1 MKRFIWVLAAA
12 AVLISS
18 CMKEEIDAGKVEVII
33 RAEGMSSKSSL
44 DVDENKIVDLNV
56 YAYCGGVLY
65 FDGYSQDE
73 SVKLLLDGKREYTIY
88 LLANFG
94 KVAPT
99 YKESEMD
106 SMKCDFVY
114 KREGA
119 LPMCLSEGRKIRVG
133 GTATMTYTF
142 SLTRLVSKYTV
153 SLKDLLEECR
163 FEARSARILQEASC
177 VYPFAYGSAAHSVV
191 DGDSASETDIAALN
205 RGECVDFY
213 VLENCQGLLLE
224 GNDDPWKKFEEE
236 YPIGSIMT
244 GKVVSITKFGAFV
257 NILPGIDGLVH
268 ISEISNERVDDPN
281 KVLKVGQEVKVKLK
295 DVDLEAKRVSLSIK
309 RTLEAPKEETEE

>member
-65 FDGYSQDE
+65 FDGYSQGE

-88 LLANFG
+88 LLANSG

-114 KREGA
+114 KRGSPSYVPKRRQENPG
-119 LPMCLSEGRKIRVG
+119 GRHCDYDLHFFSDQTRV
-133 GTATMTYTF
+133 
-142 SLTRLVSKYTV
+142 
-153 SLKDLLEECR
+153 E
-163 FEARSARILQEASC
+163 I
-177 VYPFAYGSAAHSVV
+177 YGKS
-191 DGDSASETDIAALN
+191 
-205 RGECVDFY
+205 
-213 VLENCQGLLLE
+213 
-224 GNDDPWKKFEEE
+224 
-236 YPIGSIMT
+236 
-244 GKVVSITKFGAFV
+244 
-257 NILPGIDGLVH
+257 
-268 ISEISNERVDDPN
+268 
-281 KVLKVGQEVKVKLK
+281 
-295 DVDLEAKRVSLSIK
+295 
-309 RTLEAPKEETEE
+309 

>member
-65 FDGYSQDE
+65 FDGYSQGE

-88 LLANFG
+88 LLANSG

-133 GTATMTYTF
+133 GTATMT
-142 SLTRLVSKYTV
+142 
-153 SLKDLLEECR
+153 
-163 FEARSARILQEASC
+163 
-177 VYPFAYGSAAHSVV
+177 
-191 DGDSASETDIAALN
+191 
-205 RGECVDFY
+205 
-213 VLENCQGLLLE
+213 
-224 GNDDPWKKFEEE
+224 
-236 YPIGSIMT
+236 
-244 GKVVSITKFGAFV
+244 
-257 NILPGIDGLVH
+257 
-268 ISEISNERVDDPN
+268 
-281 KVLKVGQEVKVKLK
+281 
-295 DVDLEAKRVSLSIK
+295 
-309 RTLEAPKEETEE
+309 